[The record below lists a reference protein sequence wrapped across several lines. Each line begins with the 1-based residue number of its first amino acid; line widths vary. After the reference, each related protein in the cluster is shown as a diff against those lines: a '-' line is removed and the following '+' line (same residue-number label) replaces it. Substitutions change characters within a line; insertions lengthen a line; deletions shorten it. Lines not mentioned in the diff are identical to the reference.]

1 MQHKNQFALQSTV
14 SLYKQSFE
22 VQNIEKESQITTE
35 KSQFKQQIGI
45 VEDIKNRLS
54 NVMGL
59 VLMIL
64 SILLMVANMLA
75 FKEIRRQNI
84 NFSYIE
90 LLMVRGLF
98 QTIIQ
103 AAQIKI
109 LKVSLQISKQ
119 QFKLCIGR
127 ALLSLISMQMLWY
140 SFQYLNM
147 GIFSSLQNL
156 KPLFTLLLGYVILRE
171 SLRLPEIL
179 SILISFTGA
188 LMIVIS
194 HNQQANASTA
204 YEVDQQQF
212 WIAVICN
219 IGASTIG
226 ALAMVVIRSLKNVH
240 YTIVNGFYGVALLV
254 ISSLIWLIFRFPNE
268 IEYNFDTYQVCLMSM
283 IGILTT
289 ASNQLKI
296 VALSKDKAGRIAS
309 LQFLE
314 VFFSYC
320 CDYFLYSIQIQML
333 EMLGAVLIVA
343 CSIAMLIFKI
353 KLQ

>member
-1 MQHKNQFALQSTV
+1 MLHSDQFIKLSTV
-14 SLYKQSFE
+14 TLFKHSLE
-22 VQNIEKESQITTE
+22 VQDIEKTSQITEE
-35 KSQFKQQIGI
+35 KSQSKQQIGLL
-45 VEDIKNRLS
+45 EEIKNRFS

-64 SILLMVANMLA
+64 SILLMVVNMLA
-75 FKEIRRQNI
+75 FKEIRRVNQ
-84 NFSYIE
+84 NFSYVE

-98 QTIIQ
+98 QTVIQ
-103 AAQIKI
+103 AAQIKL
-109 LKVSLQISKQ
+109 LKVPLKITKQ

-127 ALLSLISMQMLWY
+127 AVLSLISMQMLWY

-156 KPLFTLLLGYVILRE
+156 KPLITLLLAYVILRE
-171 SLRLPEIL
+171 SLKLPEIL

-194 HNQQANASTA
+194 HNQQAKATDTQEIN
-204 YEVDQQQF
+204 QQSF
-212 WIAVICN
+212 WIAVIFN

-240 YTIVNGFYGVALLV
+240 YTIINGFYGVALLV
-254 ISSLIWLIFRFPNE
+254 VSSIIWLIFRYP
-268 IEYNFDTYQVCLMSM
+268 IGIHYNFDTYQTLLMTM

-296 VALSKDKAGRIAS
+296 VALSIDKAGRIAS

-320 CDYFLYSIQIQML
+320 CDFFIYSIQIQLL

-343 CSIAMLIFKI
+343 CSIAMLILKI
-353 KLQ
+353 KLK